1 MLKERDI
8 PGAEGAARPRQSVQ
22 SVERTLDLME
32 ALANAQG
39 EISITNLAQRTGLH
53 VSTVHRLLATLV
65 HRGYVRQNRETA
77 RYYLGAKLALLGE
90 GAPRYTELRLQSQSA
105 LAALTDLIDETTNL
119 VVLEDTAAVYIDQ
132 VQCKQVV
139 RLFTAIGN
147 RVPLQCTA
155 AGKVL
160 LAWLPAE
167 QRERIVDRLEF
178 RSYTPRSIASRSA
191 LAAAIEQVRKNGYA
205 LDEEEYQAG
214 VRCIAVPIVTADGHA
229 VASISVSA
237 PAHRL
242 PRARALEIFPA
253 MRRAAMAIASGL
265 AAARR

>member
-1 MLKERDI
+1 MLKEREM
-8 PGAEGAARPRQSVQ
+8 GADAARPRQSVQ
-22 SVERTLDLME
+22 SVERTLDLLE
-32 ALANAQG
+32 ALAAAQG
-39 EISITNLAQRTGLH
+39 EISITNLAGRTGLH

-65 HRGYVRQNRETA
+65 HRGYVRQNRESS
-77 RYYLGAKLALLGE
+77 RYYLGSKLALLGE
-90 GAPRYTELRLQSQSA
+90 GAPRYTELRLQAQTA
-105 LAALTDLIDETTNL
+105 LSALTDLIDETSNL

-160 LAWLPAE
+160 LAYVSGE
-167 QRERIVDRLEF
+167 GRDRIIERLDF

-191 LAAAIEQVRKNGYA
+191 LVSALDTVRRNGYA
-205 LDEEEYQAG
+205 LDEEEYQTG
-214 VRCIAVPIVTADGHA
+214 VRCVAVPIVGSDGQP
-229 VASISVSA
+229 VAAISVSA

-242 PRARALEIFPA
+242 PRARAAEVLPA
-253 MRRAAMAIASGL
+253 MKRAAAAVAANMGASK
-265 AAARR
+265 R

>member
-1 MLKERDI
+1 M
-8 PGAEGAARPRQSVQ
+8 GADAARPRQSVQ
-22 SVERTLDLME
+22 SVERTLDLLE
-32 ALANAQG
+32 ALAAAQG
-39 EISITNLAQRTGLH
+39 EVSITNLAQRTGLH

-65 HRGYVRQNRETA
+65 HRGYVRQNRESS
-77 RYYLGAKLALLGE
+77 RYYLGSKMAMLGE
-90 GAPRYTELRLQSQSA
+90 GAPRYTELRLQAQTA
-105 LAALTDLIDETTNL
+105 LSALTDLIDETTNL

-160 LAWLPAE
+160 LSYVPAE
-167 QRERIVDRLEF
+167 SRDKVIERLDF

-191 LAAAIEQVRKNGYA
+191 LLAALDAVRRSGYA
-205 LDEEEYQAG
+205 LDEEEYQTG
-214 VRCIAVPIVTADGHA
+214 VRCVAVPILGTDGQP
-229 VASISVSA
+229 VAAISVSA

-242 PRARALEIFPA
+242 PRARAVEILPS
-253 MRRAAMAIASGL
+253 MRRAA
-265 AAARR
+265 AAVTTSMGAPRR

>member
-1 MLKERDI
+1 MLKEREMGSDI
-8 PGAEGAARPRQSVQ
+8 ARPRQSVQ
-22 SVERTLDLME
+22 SVERTLDLLE
-32 ALANAQG
+32 ALAAAQG

-65 HRGYVRQNRETA
+65 HRGYVRQNRESS
-77 RYYLGAKLALLGE
+77 RYYLGSKLALLGE
-90 GAPRYTELRLQSQSA
+90 GAPRYTEMRLQAQTA
-105 LAALTDLIDETTNL
+105 LAALTDLIDETSNL

-160 LAWLPAE
+160 LSHLPADA
-167 QRERIVDRLEF
+167 RDRIVERLDF
-178 RSYTPRSIASRSA
+178 RSYTPRTIASRSA
-191 LAAAIEQVRKNGYA
+191 LLSALETARRNGYA
-205 LDEEEYQAG
+205 LDEEEYQTG
-214 VRCIAVPIVTADGHA
+214 VRCVAVPVFGTDGQA
-229 VASISVSA
+229 IAAISVSA

-242 PRARALEIFPA
+242 PRPRAAEILPA
-253 MRRAAMAIASGL
+253 MKRAA
-265 AAARR
+265 AAVTTSMGAAKR